1 MKCKV
6 TYDFDVEH
14 RINGVSKQLGKSI
27 ESIKDISDDEIIG
40 LYENLKSGDV
50 NVTDYYSEP
59 VYYKD
64 EDLLYATFYA
74 QYSTIVEGKNE
85 AECKEKAQKLFENTD
100 CGDYTF
106 DVGCEVICN
115 CEIMDKH
122 RNIEKE

>member
-1 MKCKV
+1 MKCKI
-6 TYDFDVEH
+6 TYAFDVEH
-14 RINGVSKQLGKSI
+14 RTYGVSKQLGKSI

-40 LYENLKSGDV
+40 LYENLESGDV

-74 QYSTIVEGKNE
+74 QYSTVVEGKNE
-85 AECKEKAQKLFENTD
+85 TECKEKAQKLFENTD

-106 DVGCEVICN
+106 DIGCEVICN

-122 RNIEKE
+122 RKIEKE